1 MLIAKRMEGYAVNK
15 MKSLLYVLA
24 VGLVLSGCISIP
36 TGDGGKIKL
45 SKDGV
50 EIEGEDGK
58 KAKIEVDAE
67 EGGSTI
73 TMDDGSTVQ
82 MGSHAEVPEDFPSEI
97 LVPAKE
103 KLINVTELTDDE
115 KRGYMLIYQLDDSM
129 KDNVIKYKDDLEENA
144 YEVNEI
150 EIGETVSLQGS
161 KGESFLMYQF
171 MGEDGDYSL
180 SVHYSM
186 KKK

>member
-1 MLIAKRMEGYAVNK
+1 MI
-15 MKSLLYVLA
+15 A

-58 KAKIEVDAE
+58 KAKIEVDTK

-73 TMDDGSTVQ
+73 TTDDGSTIQ
-82 MGSHAEVPEDFPSEI
+82 MGSHAEMPKDFPSDL

-103 KLINVTELTDDE
+103 KLVNVTETTDGE
-115 KRGYMLIYQLDDSM
+115 KMGYMLIYQLDDVM
-129 KDNVIKYKDDLEENA
+129 KDNIQKYKNYLVENS
-144 YEVNEI
+144 YEINEV
-150 EIGETVSLQGS
+150 ELGDTMVSLQGN
-161 KGESFLMYQF
+161 KEETFLAYQF
-171 MGEDGDYSL
+171 MGEDGEYSL
-180 SVHYSM
+180 SVLYSIQ
-186 KKK
+186 K